1 MTAAPDESVAQ
12 KEKRLLLVA
21 QKAGAL
27 EIKAMSEGNRQRAY
41 HFMCRMYRLLRV
53 VASLRQEQEALRG

>member
-1 MTAAPDESVAQ
+1 MTSAAVELAAQ

-27 EIKAMSEGNRQRAY
+27 EIKAMDAGNRNRAY
-41 HFMCRMYRLLRV
+41 HFMNRMYRLIAVRATLKEKND
-53 VASLRQEQEALRG
+53 A